1 MDFWRVSGKRT
12 SKVTESVPLAASV
25 YALPAVNAA
34 LNGSSAVLL
43 VAGYLFIRR
52 GRARA
57 HHWCMLGAF
66 AFSTLFLVGY
76 LTFHFLVGIVRYQGT
91 GWLRVLYFSILIPH
105 TILAATIVP
114 LALITLTHAFR
125 ERFDKHRRIA
135 RWTLPAWLFVS
146 VTGVIVYFMLFG

>member
-1 MDFWRVSGKRT
+1 MIEGA
-12 SKVTESVPLAASV
+12 PLAASV
-25 YALPAVNAA
+25 HALPAVNAA
-34 LNGSSAVLL
+34 LNGSSAALL

-52 GRARA
+52 GRVRA

-66 AFSTLFLVGY
+66 TFSTLFLVGY
-76 LTFHFLVGIVRYQGT
+76 LTFHFLAGIVRYQGT

>member
-1 MDFWRVSGKRT
+1 VNGG
-12 SKVTESVPLAASV
+12 VPLAASV
-25 YALPAVNAA
+25 SALPAVNAA

-43 VAGYLFIRR
+43 AAGYIFIRR
-52 GRARA
+52 GRVRA

-76 LTFHFLVGIVRYQGT
+76 LTFHFLAGLVRYQGT
-91 GWLRVLYFSILIPH
+91 GWLRTVYFSILIPH
-105 TILAATIVP
+105 TILAAAIVP

-146 VTGVIVYFMLFG
+146 VTGVVVYFMLFG